1 MRTAI
6 FAVVGPSGA
15 GKDTVIAAAL
25 ARRPDIHRVRR
36 VITRPTEAGGED
48 FEGVSETLFQ
58 KRLAAGDF
66 VLHWQAH
73 GLSYGIPR
81 SEVIL
86 GRDVLFN
93 ASRAVLER
101 AAQVFP
107 ELRILQISAPPEV
120 LALRLAQR
128 GRETAADIAQRL
140 VRDTAPFPRDIPV
153 SIIDNGGALDVA
165 VAQFLREL
173 DHRATRPVMG

>member
-25 ARRPDIHRVRR
+25 AHRPEIHRVRR

-48 FEGVSETLFQ
+48 FEGVSEALFQ

-66 VLHWQAH
+66 ALHWQAH
-73 GLSYGIPR
+73 GLSYGIPW
-81 SEVIL
+81 SEIIS

-93 ASRAVLER
+93 ASRAMVER
-101 AAQVFP
+101 AVEVFP
-107 ELRILQISAPPEV
+107 ALRILQITAPPEV
-120 LALRLAQR
+120 LAHRLAQR
-128 GRETAADIAQRL
+128 GRETAGEIAQRL
-140 VRDTAPFPRDIPV
+140 VRDTAPLPRNLAV
-153 SIIDNGGALDVA
+153 STIDNGGALEVA
-165 VAQFLREL
+165 VEQFLHEL
-173 DHRATRPVMG
+173 DRVPRRVMG